1 MLNKLKF
8 IPLILISL
16 VTLSFAEIFPTASY
30 DYRLRITDAGDMWLY
45 YGTYMN
51 AISKHCRLKQIEKP
65 TTVVPYF
72 DKTSFKINSFYS
84 DVAPQTISPGS
95 SYLHDPYILYKYLG
109 YEDKPCSSGSSKT
122 CTWFKYDSYQLAQIP
137 NGVSFDCVSCNAVKD
152 EYFDSTTGLCV
163 NKCEDITNQRDRLNC
178 MCKRAGK
185 IGYSGD
191 FVTMRIFPDGPHDD
205 HFLCNY
211 GCETTK
217 DDPEA
222 RPNGDY
228 TKYSVS
234 YDIKDTD
241 PNANGV
247 CFADDTYAP
256 DATPGPNPNP
266 DNPGKP
272 DDPGNN
278 NGTKPG
284 GGGGK
289 PGDPGNNNNTK
300 PDKPNQGG
308 GGHPGGGSN
317 PGNNNGTKP
326 GNPGNDNGTKP
337 GNDGDK
343 DNPKMDFSGYDKLT
357 KTVSDGVKKVT
368 DMYGDAKN
376 QLQGAYDKIKNGSL
390 NDFKPSGFVASCP
403 YTRDFVIKDG
413 LSKKITID
421 ICAVVKDARSV
432 LYFIFYAIF
441 STIFSILLFK
451 IIIRL
456 V

>member
-16 VTLSFAEIFPTASY
+16 VTFSFSVQVPLSSSSY
-30 DYRLRITDAGDMWLY
+30 DYRFRISAAGDMWLY
-45 YGTYMN
+45 NG
-51 AISKHCRLKQIEKP
+51 IVDGIVEHCQYTQIENNAYVNP
-65 TTVVPYF
+65 SF
-72 DKTSFKINSFYS
+72 NESFKKDSFYAQS
-84 DVAPQTISPGS
+84 DPASKSPSGYFANPAS
-95 SYLHDPYILYKYLG
+95 LYKFLG
-109 YEDKPCSSGSSKT
+109 SETY
-122 CTWFKYDSYQLAQIP
+122 
-137 NGVSFDCVSCNAVKD
+137 NGNVSFKWETYSWAKIAEGSTTARCVKCDTKAG

-163 NKCEDITNQRDRLNC
+163 NKCEDISNRRDRFNC
-178 MCKRAGK
+178 ICKRAGK
-185 IGYSGD
+185 LGFGSVADHIVGD
-191 FVTMRIFPDGPHDD
+191 NSAVCSYD
-205 HFLCNY
+205 CY
-211 GCETTK
+211 TTK

-222 RPNGDY
+222 KVGGDGNFY
-228 TKYSVS
+228 NVS
-234 YDIKDTD
+234 YKIHDTD

-247 CFADDTYAP
+247 CFTDDNYIHGT
-256 DATPGPNPNP
+256 NP
-266 DNPGKP
+266 DKP
-272 DDPGNN
+272 DKPDNN
-278 NGTKPG
+278 NTKPG
-284 GGGGK
+284 GGSK
-289 PGDPGNNNNTK
+289 PDKPDTNNTK

-326 GNPGNDNGTKP
+326 GSSDNNNGTKP

-390 NDFKPSGFVASCP
+390 SDFKPSGFVASCP

>member
-8 IPLILISL
+8 ILPTLICLF
-16 VTLSFAEIFPTASY
+16 TLSFAVQVPLSSDSY
-30 DYRLRITDAGDMWLY
+30 DYRFRISAAGDMWLY
-45 YGTYMN
+45 DGVVDG
-51 AISKHCRLKQIEKP
+51 IVEHCQYTKYDNN
-65 TTVVPYF
+65 PYVNPNF
-72 DKTSFKINSFYS
+72 NESAFKKDSFYAQS
-84 DVAPQTISPGS
+84 GSTTKSPNG
-95 SYLHDPYILYKYLG
+95 YFNDPASLYKFLG
-109 YEDKPCSSGSSKT
+109 FETYQGHTSLKYETYSWVMKPGAAIQK
-122 CTWFKYDSYQLAQIP
+122 
-137 NGVSFDCVSCNAVKD
+137 NCVQCNTKAG

-163 NKCEDITNQRDRLNC
+163 NKCEDITNQSDRLNC

-256 DATPGPNPNP
+256 NAMPGPNPNP
-266 DNPGKP
+266 DNPGKPDKP

-326 GNPGNDNGTKP
+326 GNSDNNNGTKP

-390 NDFKPSGFVASCP
+390 SDFKPGGVVQSCP
-403 YTRDFVIKDG
+403 INKEFTIKSG
-413 LSKKITID
+413 LTKKISID
-421 ICAVVKDARSV
+421 ICAVVKDARPV
-432 LYFIFYAIF
+432 LYFIFYALF
-441 STIFSILLFK
+441 LTIFSVALFK
-451 IIIRL
+451 IVLRL
-456 V
+456 I

>member
-1 MLNKLKF
+1 MLNKFKF
-8 IPLILISL
+8 IPLILIFASSL
-16 VTLSFAEIFPTASY
+16 FSLEIYSTVPY
-30 DYRLRITDAGDMWLY
+30 DYRLRITGAGDMWLY
-45 YGTYMN
+45 NG
-51 AISKHCRLKQIEKP
+51 IVRD
-65 TTVVPYF
+65 VVHYCQYTQVENNPYYVTRF
-72 DKTSFKINSFYS
+72 NETSFKEKSFYS
-84 DVAPQTISPGS
+84 YKDPHTVGFIAYNAGLIDPGS
-95 SYLHDPYILYKYLG
+95 LYKFMG
-109 YEDKPCSSGSSKT
+109 YDKKPCSSGSSEI
-122 CTWFKYDSYQLAQIP
+122 CNFLKYETYEHANIP
-137 NGVSFDCVSCNAVKD
+137 GTASVNCVDCDTSKG

-185 IGYSGD
+185 LDFDSVADHVIG
-191 FVTMRIFPDGPHDD
+191 HDSVV
-205 HFLCNY
+205 CSY
-211 GCETTK
+211 ICTTTK

-222 RPNGDY
+222 SVGGDGNFY
-228 TKYSVS
+228 NVS
-234 YDIKDTD
+234 YEIHDTD

-247 CFADDTYAP
+247 CFTDDNYIHGT
-256 DATPGPNPNP
+256 NP
-266 DNPGKP
+266 DKPDNPNPGKP
-272 DDPGNN
+272 DNPN
-278 NGTKPG
+278 P
-284 GGGGK
+284 GK
-289 PGDPGNNNNTK
+289 PDNPNPDK
-300 PDKPNQGG
+300 PDKPDPDKPNQGG

-326 GNPGNDNGTKP
+326 GNSDNNNGTKP

-357 KTVSDGVKKVT
+357 NTVSDGVKKIT

-390 NDFKPSGFVASCP
+390 SDFKPSGFVASCP

>member
-1 MLNKLKF
+1 MGF
-8 IPLILISL
+8 IAYNAGLI
-16 VTLSFAEIFPTASY
+16 
-30 DYRLRITDAGDMWLY
+30 D
-45 YGTYMN
+45 
-51 AISKHCRLKQIEKP
+51 
-65 TTVVPYF
+65 
-72 DKTSFKINSFYS
+72 
-84 DVAPQTISPGS
+84 PGS
-95 SYLHDPYILYKYLG
+95 LFRFMG
-109 YEDKPCSSGSSKT
+109 YDKKPCSAGSSEI
-122 CTWFKYDSYQLAQIP
+122 CNFLKYETYDHANIP
-137 NGVSFDCVSCNAVKD
+137 GTSSVNCVSCDTSKG

-163 NKCEDITNQRDRLNC
+163 NKCEDITNQNDRLGC
-178 MCKRAGK
+178 MCKRSGK
-185 IGYSGD
+185 IGYNGSFSTMNIGGD
-191 FVTMRIFPDGPHDD
+191 GSMV
-205 HFLCNY
+205 CSY
-211 GCETTK
+211 GCKSTK

-222 RPNGDY
+222 RPNGDG
-228 TKYSVS
+228 TMFNVS

-247 CFADDTYAP
+247 CFTDDIYAP
-256 DATPGPNPNP
+256 NATPGPNP
-266 DNPGKP
+266 KP

-284 GGGGK
+284 GDT
-289 PGDPGNNNNTK
+289 PK
-300 PDKPNQGG
+300 PDKPNPDKPDKPDPDKPNPGG

-326 GNPGNDNGTKP
+326 GNSDNNNGTKP

-390 NDFKPSGFVASCP
+390 SDFKPSGFVASCP

>member
-1 MLNKLKF
+1 MLNKFKF
-8 IPLILISL
+8 IPLILIFVSSL
-16 VTLSFAEIFPTASY
+16 FSLEIYSTVPY
-30 DYRLRITDAGDMWLY
+30 DYRLRITGAGDMWLY
-45 YGTYMN
+45 NG
-51 AISKHCRLKQIEKP
+51 IVRD
-65 TTVVPYF
+65 VVHYCQYTQVENNPYYVTRF
-72 DKTSFKINSFYS
+72 NETSFKEKSFYS
-84 DVAPQTISPGS
+84 YKDPHTVGFIAYNAGLIDPGS
-95 SYLHDPYILYKYLG
+95 LYRFMG
-109 YEDKPCSSGSSKT
+109 YDKKPCSAGSSAT
-122 CTWFKYDSYQLAQIP
+122 CNFLKYETYDHATIP
-137 NGVSFDCVSCNAVKD
+137 GTASVNCVSCDTSKG

-163 NKCEDITNQRDRLNC
+163 NKCEDITNQNDRLNC

-185 IGYSGD
+185 IGYTGD
-191 FVTMRIFPDGPHDD
+191 LSTMFIGGDGSTI
-205 HFLCNY
+205 CSY
-211 GCETTK
+211 RCKTTK

-222 RPNGDY
+222 RPNGDG
-228 TKYSVS
+228 TEFGVS
-234 YDIKDTD
+234 YDIKDAD

-247 CFADDTYAP
+247 CFTDDIYAP
-256 DATPGPNPNP
+256 NATPGPNP
-266 DNPGKP
+266 KP

-284 GGGGK
+284 GDTPK
-289 PGDPGNNNNTK
+289 PDNPNPDK
-300 PDKPNQGG
+300 PDKPDPDKPNQGG

-326 GNPGNDNGTKP
+326 GNSDNNNGTKP

-390 NDFKPSGFVASCP
+390 SDFKPSGFVASCP

>member
-1 MLNKLKF
+1 MFNKFKF
-8 IPLILISL
+8 IPLILIFVSSL
-16 VTLSFAEIFPTASY
+16 FSLEIYSTVPY
-30 DYRLRITDAGDMWLY
+30 DYRLRITGAGDMWLY
-45 YGTYMN
+45 NG
-51 AISKHCRLKQIEKP
+51 IVRD
-65 TTVVPYF
+65 VVHYCQYTQVENNPYYVARF
-72 DKTSFKINSFYS
+72 NETSFKEKSFYS
-84 DVAPQTISPGS
+84 YKDPHTVGFIAYNAGLIDPGS
-95 SYLHDPYILYKYLG
+95 LFRFMG
-109 YEDKPCSSGSSKT
+109 YDKKPCSTGSSAT
-122 CTWFKYDSYQLAQIP
+122 CNFLKYETYDHATIP
-137 NGVSFDCVSCNAVKD
+137 GTASVNCVSCDTSKG

-163 NKCEDITNQRDRLNC
+163 NKCEDITNQNDRLDC
-178 MCKRAGK
+178 MCKRSGK
-185 IGYSGD
+185 IGYNGSFSTMNIGGD
-191 FVTMRIFPDGPHDD
+191 GSMV
-205 HFLCNY
+205 CSY
-211 GCETTK
+211 GCKSTK

-222 RPNGDY
+222 RPNGDG
-228 TKYSVS
+228 TMFNVS

-247 CFADDTYAP
+247 CFTDDIYAP
-256 DATPGPNPNP
+256 NASPGPNPKPDDPGNNNGTKP
-266 DNPGKP
+266 GGDNPKP

-289 PGDPGNNNNTK
+289 PGDPGNNNGTN
-300 PDKPNQGG
+300 PGGKPN
-308 GGHPGGGSN
+308 N

-326 GNPGNDNGTKP
+326 GDDDKNNPD
-337 GNDGDK
+337 
-343 DNPKMDFSGYDKLT
+343 MDFSGYDKLT
-357 KTVSDGVKKVT
+357 KDVEKGMGQVM
-368 DMYGDAKN
+368 DMYDDAKK
-376 QLQGAYDKIKNGSL
+376 QLKDLYDKIKNGSL
-390 NDFKPSGFVASCP
+390 SDFKPSGFVASCP

>member
-1 MLNKLKF
+1 MFNKLKF
-8 IPLILISL
+8 IPLFLISL
-16 VTLSFAEIFPTASY
+16 VTFSVGFPLSSNSY
-30 DYRLRITDAGDMWLY
+30 DYRLRISAAGDIWLFDGLFY
-45 YGTYMN
+45 DVSTYCKYVKFEDN
-51 AISKHCRLKQIEKP
+51 SNYAPE
-65 TTVVPYF
+65 F
-72 DKTSFKINSFYS
+72 DSISFKVNSFY
-84 DVAPQTISPGS
+84 G
-95 SYLHDPYILYKYLG
+95 LKDPYTVIDNSKLVDEGRLYKLLG
-109 YEDKPCSSGSSKT
+109 FDSKPCHSGSSEI
-122 CTWFKYDSYQLAQIP
+122 CDFAKYETFIHDVLPDNTS
-137 NGVSFDCVSCNAVKD
+137 CVKCDTKAGK
-152 EYFDSTTGLCV
+152 YFDSTTGLCV
-163 NKCEDITNQRDRLNC
+163 NKCEDITNQSDRLNC

-191 FVTMRIFPDGPHDD
+191 FITMQIFPDGPHDD
-205 HFLCNY
+205 SFLCEY
-211 GCETTK
+211 GCKSTK

-228 TKYSVS
+228 TKYNVWYS
-234 YDIKDTD
+234 IKDTD

-256 DATPGPNPNP
+256 NAMPGPNP
-266 DNPGKP
+266 KP

-284 GGGGK
+284 GDTPK
-289 PGDPGNNNNTK
+289 PDKPDKPDTNNTK

-326 GNPGNDNGTKP
+326 GNNNGTKP

-368 DMYGDAKN
+368 DMYGDAKS

-390 NDFKPSGFVASCP
+390 SDFKPSGFVASCP

>member
-1 MLNKLKF
+1 MLNKFKF

-16 VTLSFAEIFPTASY
+16 FTLSFAVQISLSSSSY
-30 DYRLRITDAGDMWLY
+30 DYRFRISAAGDMWLY
-45 YGTYMN
+45 DGIVDGISEHCQYTRIENN
-51 AISKHCRLKQIEKP
+51 AYAQPNFNESAFKKDSFYAQSDPTSKSP
-65 TTVVPYF
+65 DGYF
-72 DKTSFKINSFYS
+72 DDPATIYKFLGSETYEGSVFFKHETYSWAKKPNSI
-84 DVAPQTISPGS
+84 QKI
-95 SYLHDPYILYKYLG
+95 
-109 YEDKPCSSGSSKT
+109 
-122 CTWFKYDSYQLAQIP
+122 
-137 NGVSFDCVSCNAVKD
+137 CVQCNTKAG

-163 NKCEDITNQRDRLNC
+163 NKCEDIANRRDRFNC
-178 MCKRAGK
+178 ICKRAGK
-185 IGYSGD
+185 LDFYDVADHVIG
-191 FVTMRIFPDGPHDD
+191 DD
-205 HFLCNY
+205 SVVCSY
-211 GCETTK
+211 TCTTTK

-222 RPNGDY
+222 SVGGDGNFY
-228 TKYSVS
+228 NVS
-234 YDIKDTD
+234 YKIHDTD

-247 CFADDTYAP
+247 CFTDDNYIHGT
-256 DATPGPNPNP
+256 NP
-266 DNPGKP
+266 DKP
-272 DDPGNN
+272 DKPDNN
-278 NGTKPG
+278 NTKPG
-284 GGGGK
+284 GGSK
-289 PGDPGNNNNTK
+289 PDKPDTNNTK

-326 GNPGNDNGTKP
+326 GNPDNNNGTKP

-390 NDFKPSGFVASCP
+390 SDFKPSGFVASCP

>member
-1 MLNKLKF
+1 MLNKFKF
-8 IPLILISL
+8 IPLILISFAIF
-16 VTLSFAEIFPTASY
+16 SFAEIFPTASY
-30 DYRLRITDAGDMWLY
+30 DYRLRISAAGDMWLY

-51 AISKHCRLKQIEKP
+51 AITKHCRLKQIEKP
-65 TTVVPYF
+65 TTEVPYF

-84 DVAPQTISPGS
+84 NVAPQTISPGS

-109 YEDKPCSSGSSKT
+109 YDDSPCPGEPSKT
-122 CTWFKYDSYQLAQIP
+122 CTWFKYDSYQKAQIP
-137 NGVSFDCVSCNAVKD
+137 NGVPFDCVSCNAARG

-163 NKCEDITNQRDRLNC
+163 NKCEDITNQNDRLDC

-185 IGYSGD
+185 IGYTGD
-191 FVTMRIFPDGPHDD
+191 LSTMFIGGDGSTI
-205 HFLCNY
+205 CSY
-211 GCETTK
+211 RCKTTK

-222 RPNGDY
+222 RPNGDG
-228 TKYSVS
+228 TEFGVS

-247 CFADDTYAP
+247 CFTDDIYAP
-256 DATPGPNPNP
+256 NATPGPNP
-266 DNPGKP
+266 KP

-284 GGGGK
+284 GDTPK
-289 PGDPGNNNNTK
+289 PDKPDKPDTNNTK

-326 GNPGNDNGTKP
+326 GNNNGTKP

-390 NDFKPSGFVASCP
+390 SDFKPSGFVASCP

>member
-1 MLNKLKF
+1 MLGKLKF

-16 VTLSFAEIFPTASY
+16 AIFSFAEIFPTASY

-51 AISKHCRLKQIEKP
+51 AITKHCRLKQIEKP
-65 TTVVPYF
+65 TTEVPYF

-84 DVAPQTISPGS
+84 NVAPQTISPGS

-109 YEDKPCSSGSSKT
+109 YDDSPCPGEPSKT
-122 CTWFKYDSYQLAQIP
+122 CTWFKYDSYQVAQIP
-137 NGVSFDCVSCNAVKD
+137 NGVPFDCVSCNAARG

-163 NKCEDITNQRDRLNC
+163 NKCEDITNQNDRLDC

-185 IGYSGD
+185 IGYTGD
-191 FVTMRIFPDGPHDD
+191 LSTMFIGGDGSTI
-205 HFLCNY
+205 CSY
-211 GCETTK
+211 RCKTTK

-222 RPNGDY
+222 RPNGDG
-228 TKYSVS
+228 TEFGVS

-247 CFADDTYAP
+247 CFTDDIYAP
-256 DATPGPNPNP
+256 NATPGPNP
-266 DNPGKP
+266 KP

-284 GGGGK
+284 GDTPK
-289 PGDPGNNNNTK
+289 PDNPNPDK
-300 PDKPNQGG
+300 PDKPDPDKPNPGG

-326 GNPGNDNGTKP
+326 GNSDNNNGTKP

-390 NDFKPSGFVASCP
+390 SDFKPGGVVQSCP
-403 YTRDFVIKDG
+403 INKEFTIKSG
-413 LSKKITID
+413 LSKKISID
-421 ICAVVKDARSV
+421 ICAVVKDARPV
-432 LYFIFYAIF
+432 LYFIFYALF
-441 STIFSILLFK
+441 LTIFSVALFK
-451 IIIRL
+451 IVLRL
-456 V
+456 I

>member
-1 MLNKLKF
+1 MLNRLKF
-8 IPLILISL
+8 IPLTLMSL
-16 VTLSFAEIFPTASY
+16 FIFSFAEIFPTASY

-51 AISKHCRLKQIEKP
+51 AITKHCRLKQIEKP
-65 TTVVPYF
+65 TTEVPYF

-109 YEDKPCSSGSSKT
+109 YDDSPCPGEPSKT
-122 CTWFKYDSYQLAQIP
+122 CTWFKYDSYQKAQIP
-137 NGVSFDCVSCNAVKD
+137 NGVPFDCVSCNAARG
-152 EYFDSTTGLCV
+152 EYFDSTIGLCV
-163 NKCEDITNQRDRLNC
+163 NKCEDITNQNDRLDC

-185 IGYSGD
+185 IGYSGNLT
-191 FVTMRIFPDGPHDD
+191 TMFIGGDGSTI
-205 HFLCNY
+205 CSY
-211 GCETTK
+211 RCKTTK

-222 RPNGDY
+222 RPNGDG
-228 TKYSVS
+228 TEFVVS

-247 CFADDTYAP
+247 CFTDDTYAP
-256 DATPGPNPNP
+256 NAVPAPNP
-266 DNPGKP
+266 KP

-284 GGGGK
+284 GDTPK
-289 PGDPGNNNNTK
+289 PDKPNPDK
-300 PDKPNQGG
+300 PDKPDPDKPNQGG

-326 GNPGNDNGTKP
+326 GNNNGTKP
-337 GNDGDK
+337 GNDDDK

-357 KTVSDGVKKVT
+357 DTVSDGVKKIT
-368 DMYGDAKN
+368 DMYGDAKS
-376 QLQGAYDKIKNGSL
+376 QLQGVYDKIKNGSL
-390 NDFKPSGFVASCP
+390 SDFKPSGFVASCP